1 MKILR
6 IVLLVFVLVVAVV
19 LLGGFLVF
27 NDWTRGPL
35 PQTEGEITVT
45 MPPGALA
52 AAGAGLKNTVEVI
65 RDKWGIPHIYAAN
78 AYDLFFAQGY
88 IQAQDRWWQMEFNR
102 HIGSGSIQ
110 ELTGKQDSVMPQDVF
125 IRTVGWRRAA
135 ERDLESYDEESLAV
149 LQAFADGVNAYI
161 LSRPPDDLA
170 LEYTLLGL
178 TGVRI
183 PVQPWTPVD
192 SLVWAK
198 VMAWNLSGNGGAEQQ
213 RSALYETLGQEMADQ
228 YLLPWP
234 FGEKPTIVPP
244 EALPVTDATLTA
256 SSGSAGI
263 IGVSTRLAGGITPG
277 HALFR
282 TDPAIGSNNWVVG
295 GQLTES
301 GAPLLADD
309 PHLGIQMPSIW
320 YEIGLHCQPVGEE
333 CPFEVRGFALPA
345 TPGVIVGHNARIAWG
360 VTNVG
365 PDTQDLYLLKINPDN
380 ELQYEWNG
388 EWRDMVVY
396 EETINFGDGE
406 PPITIRVRET
416 HLGPIINDNQ
426 IDDDGT
432 LQGFNN
438 DDPMAFRWTALE
450 PSTILKAAIGLNR
463 AQTWEEFREALR
475 YWDVPS
481 QNFVYADVDGNI
493 GYQTPGKIPIR
504 AAGHS
509 GLLPVDGTTDAYEWK
524 GYIPFD
530 DLPRA
535 LNPESGFLHSAN
547 QAVVPL
553 EYYDQL
559 RDKLA
564 DEFGEDANYF
574 ISQEWDYGYRGQR
587 IVELLQTMTPHN
599 SDTFAAIHGDNK
611 TISAEELMPY
621 LAELDFGDE
630 TLNGARDWLAEWDYQ
645 MHMDSPQAA
654 LYASFW
660 ARLVDNLF
668 NDQLDDGSA
677 GGGSMDMWA
686 AYQLAQEPENPWW
699 DDIRTTDI
707 TETRDDILSRSFREG
722 YQAVVDQLGS
732 DRAAWKW
739 GSLHTSTFVS
749 NPLGSSG
756 INLIENIFNRGPV
769 ATSGGSSIVNATSW
783 SAAAED
789 YAVRSL
795 PSMRMIVDLGDFRR
809 SLTIHTTGQS
819 GHPYSPHYAD
829 MIDEWRNIQY
839 HPMLWAREDV
849 EANAASRLTLKPGG

>member
-1 MKILR
+1 MKVLR
-6 IVLLVFVLVVAVV
+6 IVLLVLVLVVALV

-27 NDWTRGPL
+27 NDWTRGPI
-35 PQTEGEITVT
+35 PQTDGEITVA
-45 MPPGALA
+45 MPSAALA
-52 AAGAGLKNTVEVI
+52 AANAGLKDTVEVI
-65 RDKWGIPHIYAAN
+65 RDKWGIPHIYATST
-78 AYDLFFAQGY
+78 YDLFFAQGY
-88 IQAQDRWWQMEFNR
+88 VQAQDRWWQMEFSR

-110 ELTGKQDSVMPQDVF
+110 ELTGKQDSVMSQDVF

-135 ERDLESYDEESLAV
+135 EGDLENYDEESLAV

-161 LSRPPDDLA
+161 LSRSADDLA

-183 PVQPWTPVD
+183 AIEPWTPID

-198 VMAWNLSGNGGAEQQ
+198 VMAWNLSGNRGAEQQ

-234 FGEKPTIVPP
+234 FGKKPTIIPP
-244 EALPVTDATLTA
+244 EALPITDATLTA
-256 SSGSAGI
+256 PSSGAGI
-263 IGVSTRLAGGITPG
+263 IGVSTRLAGGLT
-277 HALFR
+277 ANDVLLR
-282 TDPAIGSNNWVVG
+282 TDPAIGSNNWVVS

-320 YEIGLHCQPVGEE
+320 YEIGLHCQPVSEE
-333 CPFEVRGFALPA
+333 CPFDVRGFALSA
-345 TPGVIVGHNARIAWG
+345 TPGIIIGHNARIAWG

-388 EWRDMVVY
+388 EWRDMVVH

-450 PSTILKAAIGLNR
+450 PSTILKAAVGLNR

-564 DEFGEDANYF
+564 DEFGEDSNYF
-574 ISQEWDYGYRGQR
+574 LGQQWDYGYRGQR
-587 IVELLQTMTPHN
+587 IVELLQTLAPHN
-599 SDTFAAIHGDNK
+599 QETFATIHGDNK
-611 TISAEELMPY
+611 MINAEELMPF

-630 TLNGARDWLAEWDYQ
+630 TLNSARDWLAEWDYQ

-660 ARLVDNLF
+660 ARLMDNLF
-668 NDQLDDGSA
+668 NDQLGDYSA
-677 GGGSMDMWA
+677 SGGSLDMWA
-686 AYQLAQEPENPWW
+686 AYQLAQEPDNAWW
-699 DDIRTTDI
+699 DDTRTADT
-707 TETRDDILSRSFREG
+707 TETRDDILIRSFREG
-722 YQAVVDQLGS
+722 YEAVVKRLGS

-739 GSLHTSTFVS
+739 GSLHTATFV
-749 NPLGSSG
+749 NDPLGSSG
-756 INLIENIFNRGPV
+756 IGLIENIFNRGPV
-769 ATSGGSSIVNATSW
+769 ATSGGGSIVNATSW
-783 SAAAED
+783 NAASGD
-789 YAVRSL
+789 FTVGSL
-795 PSMRMIVDLGDFRR
+795 PSMRMIVDLSDFSR